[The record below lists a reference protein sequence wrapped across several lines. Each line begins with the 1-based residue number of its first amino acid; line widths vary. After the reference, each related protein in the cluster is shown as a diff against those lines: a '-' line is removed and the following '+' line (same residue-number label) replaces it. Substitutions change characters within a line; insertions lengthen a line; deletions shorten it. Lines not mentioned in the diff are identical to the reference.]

1 MGLDMYLDARLYL
14 REWDDKDKAMREAV
28 NAAVPNRGDLN
39 IKIVTAEGAY
49 WRKANQIHKWFVD
62 NVQDGNDDCGTYYV
76 SREQLTE
83 LRDLC
88 KQVIDNPTLAESRLP
103 TANGFFFGSTSYGE
117 GYMDDLKDT
126 VEQLDKLLDP
136 KYDRWDFNYHSS
148 W

>member
-1 MGLDMYLDARLYL
+1 MGLDMHLDARLYL

-28 NAAVPNRGDLN
+28 NAAVPDRGDLN
-39 IKIVTAEGAY
+39 IKIVIAEGIY

-88 KQVIDNPTLAESRLP
+88 KQVIENPSLAESRLP

-117 GYMDDLKDT
+117 GYIEDLQYT
-126 VEQLDKLLDP
+126 VEEIDKLLDP
-136 KYDRWDFNYHSS
+136 KYDRWDFNYQSS